1 MYKIIMSIKGEK
13 TMTNEEIK
21 AAFEAEYDPFYE
33 DADGVQSEKDGGFL
47 LYEDGCWNQYMED
60 MTC

>member
-21 AAFEAEYDPFYE
+21 AAFEAENEPFY
-33 DADGVQSEKDGGFL
+33 DDVDGVQHEKDAGFL
-47 LYEDGCWNQYMED
+47 LYEDGCWNQYAEEF
-60 MTC
+60 